1 MSNLENDL
9 KHAFALLD
17 LSNFEWLDEEEAK
30 KPFKTTKKG
39 YMQVPLNKETFE
51 GMKAATVFTGHWAT
65 QGRQVMKK
73 PRLFRIEVF
82 MYEVGFNK
90 PIQAVAR
97 MKKPDTVHTL
107 WKAIGEA
114 SRFIMSE
121 NKNTEWAVD
130 RCKAVVKV

>member
-17 LSNFEWLDEEEAK
+17 LSNFEWLNEEEAK
-30 KPFKTTKKG
+30 QPFKTTKKG
-39 YMQVPLNKETFE
+39 SMSVPLNKETFE
-51 GMKAATVFTGHWAT
+51 DMKAATVFTGHWAT

-73 PRLFRIEVF
+73 ARLFRIEVF
-82 MYEVGFNK
+82 MYQVGFSK

-114 SRFIMSE
+114 SDFIMSE
-121 NKNTEWAVD
+121 NKGIEWDVE

>member
-17 LSNFEWLDEEEAK
+17 LSNFEWLNEEEAK
-30 KPFKTTKKG
+30 QPFKTTKKG
-39 YMQVPLNKETFE
+39 SMSVPLNKETFE
-51 GMKAATVFTGHWAT
+51 EMKAATVFTGHWAT

-82 MYEVGFNK
+82 MYEVGFSK

-97 MKKPDTVHTL
+97 MKKLDTVHTL
-107 WKAIGEA
+107 WKAISEA
-114 SRFIMSE
+114 SDFIMSE
-121 NKNTEWAVD
+121 NKGVEWDVE